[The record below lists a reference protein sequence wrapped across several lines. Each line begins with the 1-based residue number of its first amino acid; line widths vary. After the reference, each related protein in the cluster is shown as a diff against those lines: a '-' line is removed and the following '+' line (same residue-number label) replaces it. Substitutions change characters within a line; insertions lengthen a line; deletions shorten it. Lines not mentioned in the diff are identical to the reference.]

1 MTKVALISMWIALQ
15 YGEEARWV
23 YYGEFFEAK
32 CLPGAP
38 TSNTHLRKPR
48 SSLINVPDKAQRWI
62 ALLGRSSGAPTD
74 GVEDYCV
81 RLREALKK
89 KGALLEVV
97 RVPLAELGWLRS
109 LRWLRKRFAGKDI
122 RVALLQYSALSWS
135 RWGFPIGVLLVVWT
149 LKHCGFPVVVVF
161 HDTEPVSGARLRDRV
176 RRGVQTWVMRQ
187 LVRSTLKS
195 VSALPVDRL
204 KWLPAG
210 PQRHKFTLIPIG
222 SNMSDGLQRMLP
234 SARKDSPGIAVF
246 GVDRN
251 RTIDEAAQ
259 IGRIVSS
266 AAREVGP
273 VRLAVFGLG
282 AREAEA
288 ALRTN
293 LEGALVA
300 LEVHGIL
307 PPDEVCER
315 LLDCSVQIFI
325 RSGISA
331 CRGSVVAGICCGLAV
346 VGWEDWDTAY
356 PITEAGLLTAPSGDE
371 ATLIKELTSV
381 LIHEAIRVQLTLR
394 SSEAAREYFSWD
406 SVAARFQAEVGIL
419 AGLALDHVRY
429 SKQD

>member
-1 MTKVALISMWIALQ
+1 
-15 YGEEARWV
+15 V
-23 YYGEFFEAK
+23 YYDDIFET
-32 CLPGAP
+32 GAP
-38 TSNTHLRKPR
+38 TLTSNTLLRKPR
-48 SSLINVPDKAQRWI
+48 SPLINVPDKAQRWI
-62 ALLGRSSGAPTD
+62 ALLGRGSGAPTD
-74 GVEDYCV
+74 GIEDYSV
-81 RLREALKK
+81 RLQEALKK
-89 KGALLEVV
+89 KGTLLEVV

-109 LRWLRKRFAGKDI
+109 LRWLRKRLAGKCI
-122 RVALLQYSALSWS
+122 SVALMQYSALSWS
-135 RWGFPIGVLLVVWT
+135 RWGFPIGALLVLWT
-149 LKHCGFPVVVVF
+149 LKRCGFAVVVVF
-161 HDTEPVSGARLRDRV
+161 HDTEPATGTRFRDRV
-176 RRGVQTWVMRQ
+176 RRGIQTWVMRQ
-187 LVRSTLKS
+187 LVRIASKS

-222 SNMSDGLQRMLP
+222 SNMSNGLQANLP
-234 SARKDSPGIAVF
+234 STRKGSPGIAVF

-251 RTIDEAAQ
+251 RMIDEAAQ

-288 ALRTN
+288 ALRKN
-293 LEGALVA
+293 LEGALVT

-307 PPDEVCER
+307 PADEVCKQ
-315 LLDCSVQIFI
+315 LLNCTVQIFI

-356 PITEAGLLTAPSGDE
+356 PITEAGLRTAPSGDE
-371 ATLIKELTSV
+371 ATLIKELSSV
-381 LIHEAIRVQLTLR
+381 LIHEAIRVKLTMR
-394 SSEAAREYFSWD
+394 SSEAAEEHFSWD

-419 AGLALDHVRY
+419 AGSALDQHRD